1 MNVDLV
7 SGALGVEVISFDL
20 NYLNNKNFEEINNL
34 LLEHKVVFFR
44 NQSLT
49 LEKFIEIAS
58 MFGPV
63 EEHAYVKG
71 IEKYP
76 QITRIIKAAN
86 EKNQW
91 GEGWHSDVSYDL
103 TPSKVIMLKSLKIP
117 PIGGDTVFSNME
129 LALET
134 LDEDIKKIIQ
144 NKKAIHTS
152 NGSKFFVE
160 NYSKMESNGKIGE
173 QYSNEHPIIRTHP
186 ETGKKILY
194 VNPTYTKKIV
204 GLPDDESS
212 DLLNYIFKHQ
222 ERLDLSCR
230 FKWTENAIAIL
241 DNRST
246 QHYAIAD
253 FYPGRG
259 LGHERVMDRISI
271 VGDKPF

>member
-7 SGALGVEVISFDL
+7 SGALGAEVINFDL

-34 LLEHKVVFFR
+34 LLDHKVVFFR

-58 MFGPV
+58 MFGPI

>member
-7 SGALGVEVISFDL
+7 SGALGAEVNNFDL
-20 NYLNNKNFEEINNL
+20 NSLSDKNFEEVNNL

-44 NQSLT
+44 DQSLT
-49 LEKFIEIAS
+49 LEKFIKIAS
-58 MFGPV
+58 MFGPI

-76 QITRIIKAAN
+76 QITRIIKAAD

-152 NGSKFFVE
+152 NGSKFFVD

-212 DLLNYIFKHQ
+212 DLLNNIFNHQ

>member
-7 SGALGVEVISFDL
+7 SGALGAEVNNFDL
-20 NYLNNKNFEEINNL
+20 NSLSNKNFEEVNNL

-44 NQSLT
+44 DQSLT
-49 LEKFIEIAS
+49 LEKFIKIAS
-58 MFGPV
+58 MFGQI

>member
-7 SGALGVEVISFDL
+7 SGALGAEVINFDL

-34 LLEHKVVFFR
+34 LLDHKVVFFR

-63 EEHAYVKG
+63 EQHAYVKG

-253 FYPGRG
+253 FYSGRG

>member
-7 SGALGVEVISFDL
+7 SGALGAEVINFDL

-34 LLEHKVVFFR
+34 LLDHKVVFFR

-253 FYPGRG
+253 FYSGRG

>member
-7 SGALGVEVISFDL
+7 SGALGAEVINFDL

-34 LLEHKVVFFR
+34 LLDHKVVFFR

-58 MFGPV
+58 MFGPI

-134 LDEDIKKIIQ
+134 LDEDIKKIIK
-144 NKKAIHTS
+144 NKRAIHTS

-194 VNPTYTKKIV
+194 VNPTYTKQIV
-204 GLPDDESS
+204 GQL
-212 DLLNYIFKHQ
+212 FA
-222 ERLDLSCR
+222 SC
-230 FKWTENAIAIL
+230 K
-241 DNRST
+241 
-246 QHYAIAD
+246 
-253 FYPGRG
+253 
-259 LGHERVMDRISI
+259 
-271 VGDKPF
+271 

>member
-1 MNVDLV
+1 MNVDLI
-7 SGALGVEVISFDL
+7 SGALGAEVINFDL

-194 VNPTYTKKIV
+194 VNTTYTKKIV

>member
-7 SGALGVEVISFDL
+7 SGALGAEVINFDL
-20 NYLNNKNFEEINNL
+20 NYLNNKNFEEINNI

-44 NQSLT
+44 NQSLN

-160 NYSKMESNGKIGE
+160 NYSKMESNGKIGD

>member
-7 SGALGVEVISFDL
+7 SGALGAEVNNFDL
-20 NYLNNKNFEEINNL
+20 NSLSGKNFEEINNL
-34 LLEHKVVFFR
+34 LLEHKVIFFR
-44 NQSLT
+44 NQNLT
-49 LEKFIEIAS
+49 LEKYIEIAS
-58 MFGPV
+58 MFGPI

-76 QITRIIKAAN
+76 QITRIIKAAD

-134 LDEDIKKIIQ
+134 LDEEIKKIIQ

-173 QYSNEHPIIRTHP
+173 RYSNEHPIIRTHP

-204 GLPDDESS
+204 GLPENESNA
-212 DLLNYIFKHQ
+212 LLNHIFKHQ

-230 FKWTENAIAIL
+230 FKWTEGAVAIL
-241 DNRST
+241 DNRNT

-271 VGDKPF
+271 VGDQPF

>member
-7 SGALGVEVISFDL
+7 SGALGAEVNNFDL
-20 NYLNNKNFEEINNL
+20 NSLSSKNFEEINNL
-34 LLEHKVVFFR
+34 LLEHKVIFFR
-44 NQSLT
+44 NQNLT
-49 LEKFIEIAS
+49 LEKYLEIAS
-58 MFGPV
+58 MFGPI

-76 QITRIIKAAN
+76 QITRIIKAAD

-173 QYSNEHPIIRTHP
+173 RYSNEHPIIRTHP

-204 GLPDDESS
+204 GLPENESNA
-212 DLLNYIFKHQ
+212 LLNHIFKHQ

-230 FKWTENAIAIL
+230 FKWTEGAVAIL
-241 DNRST
+241 DNRNT

-271 VGDKPF
+271 VGDQPF

>member
-7 SGALGVEVISFDL
+7 SGALGAEVNDFDL
-20 NYLNNKNFEEINNL
+20 NYLSNKNFKEVNNL
-34 LLEHKVVFFR
+34 LLEHKVIFFR
-44 NQSLT
+44 NQILT
-49 LEKFIEIAS
+49 QEKFIEIAS
-58 MFGPV
+58 MFGPI

-76 QITRIIKAAN
+76 QITRIIKAAD

-103 TPSKVIMLKSLKIP
+103 APSKVIMLKSLKIP

-144 NKKAIHTS
+144 NKRAIHTS

-204 GLPDDESS
+204 GLPDDESG
-212 DLLNYIFKHQ
+212 DLLNHIFKHQ

>member
-7 SGALGVEVISFDL
+7 SGALGAEVINFDL

-134 LDEDIKKIIQ
+134 LDEVIKKIIQ

-253 FYPGRG
+253 FYSGRG

>member
-1 MNVDLV
+1 MNIDLV
-7 SGALGVEVISFDL
+7 SGALGAEVNNFDL
-20 NYLNNKNFEEINNL
+20 NSLSDKNFEEVNNL

-44 NQSLT
+44 DQSLN
-49 LEKFIEIAS
+49 LEKFIKIAS
-58 MFGPV
+58 MFGPI

-76 QITRIIKAAN
+76 QITRIIKAAD

-134 LDEDIKKIIQ
+134 LGEDIKKIIQ
-144 NKKAIHTS
+144 NKRAIHTS

-212 DLLNYIFKHQ
+212 DLLNKIFKHQ

>member
-7 SGALGVEVISFDL
+7 SGALGAEVINFDL

-34 LLEHKVVFFR
+34 LLEHKVIFFR

-134 LDEDIKKIIQ
+134 LGEDIKKIIQ

>member
-103 TPSKVIMLKSLKIP
+103 TPSKVIILKSLKIP

-134 LDEDIKKIIQ
+134 LGKDIKKIIQ

>member
-7 SGALGVEVISFDL
+7 SGALGAEVINFDL

-253 FYPGRG
+253 FYSGRG

>member
-7 SGALGVEVISFDL
+7 SGALGAEVINFDL

-134 LDEDIKKIIQ
+134 LGEDIKKIIQ

-253 FYPGRG
+253 FYSGRG

>member
-7 SGALGVEVISFDL
+7 SGALGAEVINFDL
-20 NYLNNKNFEEINNL
+20 NYLNNKNFEKINNL

-58 MFGPV
+58 MFGPI

>member
-7 SGALGVEVISFDL
+7 SGALGAEVNNFDL
-20 NYLNNKNFEEINNL
+20 NSLSTKNFEEINNL
-34 LLEHKVVFFR
+34 LLEHKVIFFR
-44 NQSLT
+44 NQNLT
-49 LEKFIEIAS
+49 LEKYIEIAS
-58 MFGPV
+58 MFGPI

-76 QITRIIKAAN
+76 QITRIIKAAD

-134 LDEDIKKIIQ
+134 LDEEIKKIIQ

-173 QYSNEHPIIRTHP
+173 RYSNEHPIIRTHP

-204 GLPDDESS
+204 GLPENESNA
-212 DLLNYIFKHQ
+212 LLNHIFKHQ

-230 FKWTENAIAIL
+230 FKWTEGAVAIL
-241 DNRST
+241 DNRNT

-271 VGDKPF
+271 VGDQPF

>member
-7 SGALGVEVISFDL
+7 SGALGAEVTNFDL
-20 NYLNNKNFEEINNL
+20 NYLNNKNFEKINNL

-44 NQSLT
+44 DQSLT

>member
-7 SGALGVEVISFDL
+7 SGALGAEVINFDL
-20 NYLNNKNFEEINNL
+20 NYLNNKNFEKINNL

-44 NQSLT
+44 DQSLT

-134 LDEDIKKIIQ
+134 LDENIKKIIK

>member
-7 SGALGVEVISFDL
+7 SGALGAEVNNFDL
-20 NYLNNKNFEEINNL
+20 NSLSSKNFEEINNL
-34 LLEHKVVFFR
+34 LLEHKVIFFR
-44 NQSLT
+44 NQNLT
-49 LEKFIEIAS
+49 LEKYIEIAS
-58 MFGPV
+58 MFGPI

-76 QITRIIKAAN
+76 QITRIIKAAD

-144 NKKAIHTS
+144 DKKAIHTS

-173 QYSNEHPIIRTHP
+173 RYSNEHPIIRTHP

-204 GLPDDESS
+204 GLPENESNA
-212 DLLNYIFKHQ
+212 LLNHIFKHQ

-230 FKWTENAIAIL
+230 FKWTEGAVAIL
-241 DNRST
+241 DNRNT

-271 VGDKPF
+271 VGDQPF

>member
-7 SGALGVEVISFDL
+7 SGALGAEVINFDL
-20 NYLNNKNFEEINNL
+20 NYLNNKNFEKINNL

-44 NQSLT
+44 DQSLT

-134 LDEDIKKIIQ
+134 LGEDIKKIIQ

>member
-1 MNVDLV
+1 M
-7 SGALGVEVISFDL
+7 
-20 NYLNNKNFEEINNL
+20 
-34 LLEHKVVFFR
+34 
-44 NQSLT
+44 
-49 LEKFIEIAS
+49 
-58 MFGPV
+58 
-63 EEHAYVKG
+63 
-71 IEKYP
+71 
-76 QITRIIKAAN
+76 
-86 EKNQW
+86 

-103 TPSKVIMLKSLKIP
+103 TPSKVIILKSLKIP

-144 NKKAIHTS
+144 NKRAIHTS

-212 DLLNYIFKHQ
+212 DLLNNIFKHQ

-230 FKWTENAIAIL
+230 FKWTENAVAIL

>member
-1 MNVDLV
+1 MKVRYSYLKQQFSNCDDLWRDLKKFV
-7 SGALGVEVISFDL
+7 STGDFTLGKPLLKFEKSFAKLIGTKYAVGVNSGTDALFLI
-20 NYLNNKNFEEINNL
+20 
-34 LLEHKVVFFR
+34 
-44 NQSLT
+44 
-49 LEKFIEIAS
+49 
-58 MFGPV
+58 
-63 EEHAYVKG
+63 
-71 IEKYP
+71 
-76 QITRIIKAAN
+76 
-86 EKNQW
+86 
-91 GEGWHSDVSYDL
+91 
-103 TPSKVIMLKSLKIP
+103 LKSLKIP

-144 NKKAIHTS
+144 NKRAIHTS

-212 DLLNYIFKHQ
+212 DLLNNIFKHQ

-230 FKWTENAIAIL
+230 FKWTENAVAIL

>member
-7 SGALGVEVISFDL
+7 SGALGAEVNKFDL
-20 NYLNNKNFEEINNL
+20 NSLSSKNFEEINNL
-34 LLEHKVVFFR
+34 LLEHKVIFFR
-44 NQSLT
+44 NQNLT
-49 LEKFIEIAS
+49 LEKYIEIAS
-58 MFGPV
+58 MFGPI

-76 QITRIIKAAN
+76 QITRIIKAAD

-134 LDEDIKKIIQ
+134 LDEEIKKIIQ

-173 QYSNEHPIIRTHP
+173 RYSNEHPIIRTHP

-204 GLPDDESS
+204 GLPENESNA
-212 DLLNYIFKHQ
+212 LLNHIFKHQ

-230 FKWTENAIAIL
+230 FKWTEGAVAIL
-241 DNRST
+241 DNRNT

-271 VGDKPF
+271 VGDQPF

>member
-7 SGALGVEVISFDL
+7 SGALGAEVINFDL

-58 MFGPV
+58 MFGPI

-76 QITRIIKAAN
+76 KITRIIKAAN

>member
-1 MNVDLV
+1 MNVDLI
-7 SGALGVEVISFDL
+7 SGALGAEVINFDL

-34 LLEHKVVFFR
+34 LLDHKVVFFR

>member
-7 SGALGVEVISFDL
+7 TGALGAEVINFDL

-49 LEKFIEIAS
+49 LEKFIKIAS

>member
-7 SGALGVEVISFDL
+7 SGALGAEVINFDL

-34 LLEHKVVFFR
+34 LLDHKVVFFR

-71 IEKYP
+71 IKKYP

>member
-7 SGALGVEVISFDL
+7 SGALGAEVINFDL

-44 NQSLT
+44 DQSLT

-103 TPSKVIMLKSLKIP
+103 TPSKVIILKSLKIP

-134 LDEDIKKIIQ
+134 LGEDIKKIIQ

>member
-7 SGALGVEVISFDL
+7 SGALGAEVINFDL

-34 LLEHKVVFFR
+34 LLEHKVIFFR

-71 IEKYP
+71 IKKYP

-259 LGHERVMDRISI
+259 LGHERVMDRVSI

>member
-7 SGALGVEVISFDL
+7 SGALGAEVINFDL
-20 NYLNNKNFEEINNL
+20 NYLNNKNFEKINNL
-34 LLEHKVVFFR
+34 LLEHKVIFFR
-44 NQSLT
+44 DQSLT

>member
-7 SGALGVEVISFDL
+7 SGALGAEVNNFDL
-20 NYLNNKNFEEINNL
+20 NSLSTKNFEEINNL
-34 LLEHKVVFFR
+34 LLEHKVIFFR
-44 NQSLT
+44 NQNLT
-49 LEKFIEIAS
+49 LEKYIEIAS
-58 MFGPV
+58 MFGPI

-76 QITRIIKAAN
+76 QITRIIKAAD

-173 QYSNEHPIIRTHP
+173 RYSNEHPIIRTHP

-204 GLPDDESS
+204 GLPENESNA
-212 DLLNYIFKHQ
+212 LLNHIFKHQ

-230 FKWTENAIAIL
+230 FKWTEGAVAIL
-241 DNRST
+241 DNRNT

-271 VGDKPF
+271 VGDQPF